1 MGGANQHHHLFP
13 TTPPMSFGRADTA
26 RPAGTRFACV
36 NPDARAAVRAL
47 GATRRVVVALAALA
61 LVSGCVQFIQPKPPP
76 PDPVGNFVPLTKPT
90 IFLGDTQEHETTG
103 FPLHDNDG
111 AVDAYVEVAQ
121 RPPEQPLF
129 GRRVLEWVLTNQPEP
144 TVHLGDLLDMSCQS
158 EMGRMG
164 ALIRAAKSET
174 ALLPGNHDGLMFG
187 IFNVPVVGD
196 VLKTSGHAWYR
207 GCIRGAAESSA
218 TAPPDPRESAVNRRG
233 FIAAYLNVL
242 GTDWH
247 HPIKGIPSVPADGN
261 VRISFVNPNPA
272 AFLAAIEANLLD
284 ETSYGNSF
292 IAQKLRLPAA
302 PGAKRRVVVIGFDT
316 NQVSALVGTLDTV
329 RGLSPGDLG
338 HVRADQLQAIGPW
351 VEAARNAGDIVV
363 FAGHHNWNRLSFAS
377 QARIGA
383 LMQTLD
389 HPLVYISAHTHRG
402 FWATHDLGQRRL
414 LELNVSSLSDWP
426 IAYRRVSIDF
436 DEGTNRLR
444 VRGELMPN
452 LGTPPQ
458 SYADLLRAW
467 EVVTC
472 GRSGI
477 GAIRVEDEELVA
489 VRRQK
494 AARGTLFEWLY
505 EGLGDWCKPCLQ
517 SLYESGLRYQDVLLT
532 AIDQFYQD
540 FWTDEPE
547 VAALRAPAS
556 CGTPSVPVCIAKL
569 RAAPPTDLDAA
580 MKLFRERA
588 QFVDALNTQLDT
600 LQKPRIRNY
609 MACRAVVGAKID
621 YELTPDDKRGGRGE
635 DDRRKAE
642 FFRTEATVG
651 VD

>member
-1 MGGANQHHHLFP
+1 MTISRNDNYPAVHGRDRQSASRHGAL
-13 TTPPMSFGRADTA
+13 R
-26 RPAGTRFACV
+26 CV
-36 NPDARAAVRAL
+36 CSVAAIRTIVTCCAAL
-47 GATRRVVVALAALA
+47 LAA
-61 LVSGCVQFIQPKPPP
+61 GCVQFVQPKPPP

-90 IFLGDTQEHETTG
+90 IFVGDTQEHETTG

-187 IFNVPVVGD
+187 IFNAPVVGD

-207 GCIRGAAESSA
+207 GCIRGASESSA
-218 TAPPDPRESAVNRRG
+218 TTPPDPREAAVDRRQ

-247 HPIKGIPSVPADGN
+247 HPITGIPRVPANGDI
-261 VRISFVNPNPA
+261 RISFTNADPTA
-272 AFLAAIEANLLD
+272 LLAAIEANVLD

-302 PGAKRRVVVIGFDT
+302 PGAKRRVIVIGLDT
-316 NQVSALVGTLDTV
+316 NQVNALVGTLDTV

-338 HVRADQLQAIGPW
+338 HVRADQLRAIGPW
-351 VEAARNAGDIVV
+351 VEEARRAGDIVV

-383 LMQTLD
+383 AMKTLD
-389 HPLVYISAHTHRG
+389 HPLVYVSAHTHRG
-402 FWATHDLGQRRL
+402 FWATHDLGQRSL

-426 IAYRRVSIDF
+426 IAYRRVSIDI
-436 DEGTNRLR
+436 DEKANRLR

-452 LGTPPQ
+452 LGKPTQ
-458 SYADLLRAW
+458 SYAELLDAW
-467 EVVTC
+467 ESLTC
-472 GRSGI
+472 GAAGI
-477 GAIRVEDEELVA
+477 PKYQVEDEELVA
-489 VRRQK
+489 VRSQK
-494 AARGTLFEWLY
+494 AARGTLFDWLY
-505 EGLGDWCKPCLQ
+505 EGLGDWCRPCLE
-517 SLYESGLRYQDVLLT
+517 SLYESGLRYQDVLMT

-540 FWTDEPE
+540 FFAAVPE
-547 VAALRAPAS
+547 VAALRPPAF

-569 RAAPPTDLDAA
+569 RAARPADLEGSI
-580 MKLFRERA
+580 KLFRERA
-588 QFVDALNTQLDT
+588 RFVDTINMQLDK
-600 LQKPRIRNY
+600 LENPRIRNY
-609 MACRAVVGAKID
+609 MACRAVVGAKVD
-621 YELTPDDKRGGRGE
+621 YELTAEDKRGGRGE
-635 DDRRKAE
+635 DDRRNAD
-642 FFRTEATVG
+642 FFRVEATVG
-651 VD
+651 ME